1 MRRYATILLLI
12 APLFATLYL
21 LTLTSVHTFDA
32 LSYILDVDRKPW
44 RELFH
49 PHHLAYGPLGA
60 GIRLVALGLG
70 WQGSAERLLQ
80 AANALAGGLGVGVFA
95 ILLAR
100 LSGRWQAAA
109 LGALLLGGSYAYW
122 YYAVEVEV
130 YTIAALFLIAALWLM
145 LELAQRPAQLPAA
158 GLGLIQGLAI
168 LFHQTN
174 VLLSFPALV
183 SLWLGL
189 QTTPPAAST
198 RRRAAPVLL
207 LAYATP
213 LALVVG
219 GAYLWVGL
227 GVSGFRSWEA
237 LFRWAAGYT
246 TTGYWGGA
254 VDGTRLALLG
264 QGLADTIAR
273 PGGALIGLVLLATL
287 ALNLRRLRRA
297 PRGVLS
303 ITLTWL
309 AVYGAFFI
317 WWEPENIEFWIA
329 SLPPFYLLVVLAA
342 CPPATDRP
350 LSHLW
355 PALLLACGLALL
367 LINGG
372 AVIRRGDATRDLQ
385 RVRAAALAAHSAP
398 GDLLIVP
405 DGVLELY
412 LPFYEGRPQALSLNQ
427 AMTAAGAWPA
437 ACAWL
442 HERIDEALSSG
453 YAVLIAADAI
463 WPLPA
468 PPGEPLT
475 PAERMGLDPAT
486 VAECYAP
493 LQPALESLV
502 LAPGL
507 PGGYRLPAAQELAH
521 GPGWDFTRGRWGWRA
536 INADPAMS
544 DQRGWALRP
553 GVDPALTSPPLH
565 LEAAR
570 FTTLE
575 VRLAADTVARDAQVF
590 FLDGNGQADEAR
602 SVRWTLEPG
611 PTARTYRLD
620 LRDAPGWEGI
630 ITGLRLD
637 PVSAGD
643 GGTVVVEWLRLAP
656 QGEPGASLRRMTA
669 NAQQVPPQRRA
680 RDRRHGE
687 LDTQRQL

>member
-1 MRRYATILLLI
+1 MRRYATILLFT
-12 APLFATLYL
+12 APLFTALYL

-80 AANALAGGLGVGVFA
+80 ATNALAGGLGVGLFA
-95 ILLAR
+95 ALLAR
-100 LSGRWQAAA
+100 LTRHWQAAA
-109 LGALLLGGSYAYW
+109 LGALLLGASYAYW

-145 LELAQRPAQLPAA
+145 LELARRPALVPGPAAAHLPTGGHALPEPPSSFRVAARGTAHVRLAA
-158 GLGLIQGLAI
+158 GLGLLQSLAV

-174 VLLSFPALV
+174 VLLSLPALV
-183 SLWLGL
+183 ALWLGL
-189 QTTPPAAST
+189 RATPPATST
-198 RRRAAPVLL
+198 RRRAALALL

-237 LFRWAAGYT
+237 FSGWVAGYT
-246 TTGYWGGA
+246 TMGYWGGA
-254 VDGTRLALLG
+254 VDGAKLALLG
-264 QGLADTIAR
+264 QGLARTIAR
-273 PGGALIGLVLLATL
+273 PGGALIGLALLAVL

-309 AVYGAFFI
+309 AVYGAFFV

-329 SLPPFYLLVVLAA
+329 SLPPFYLLVVLAV
-342 CPPATDRP
+342 CPPATGRALP
-350 LSHLW
+350 RLW
-355 PALLLACGLALL
+355 PALLLVCALALL
-367 LINGG
+367 PINGS
-372 AVIRRGDATRDLQ
+372 AIVRRGDATRDLQ
-385 RVRAAALAAHSAP
+385 RVTAAALAAHSAP

-405 DGVLELY
+405 DGMLELY
-412 LPFYEGRPQALSLNQ
+412 LPFYVERPQAISLNQ
-427 AMTAAGAWPA
+427 ALTATGAWPA

-442 HERIDEALSSG
+442 HARIETALSAG

-463 WPLPA
+463 RPLPA
-468 PPGEPLT
+468 PPGEPPT
-475 PAERMGLDPAT
+475 PAERLGLDPAT

-493 LQPALESLV
+493 LQPALEP
-502 LAPGL
+502 LAPGPGL
-507 PGGYRLPAAQELAH
+507 PAYYRLPAAQELAE
-521 GPGWDFTRGRWGWRA
+521 GPGWDFTRGRWGWRVIGA
-536 INADPAMS
+536 APVS
-544 DQRGWALRP
+544 GTRPGWALRP
-553 GVDPALTSPPLH
+553 EGDPALISPPLR
-565 LEAAR
+565 LEPAR
-570 FTTLE
+570 FTALE
-575 VRLAADTVARDAQVF
+575 VRLAADTAARDAQVF

-602 SVRWTLEPG
+602 SVRWSLEPG
-611 PTARTYRLD
+611 PAAHTYRLD
-620 LRDAPGWEGI
+620 LRAAPGWEGV

-656 QGEPGASLRRMTA
+656 
-669 NAQQVPPQRRA
+669 
-680 RDRRHGE
+680 
-687 LDTQRQL
+687 